1 MGKSLVNFGEKM
13 ENTKENT
20 PKRKIGALGILAIF
34 AVMIAYS
41 TIMDY
46 LHYAFLERHK
56 EILGYYYDQ
65 NILILPSMILFFV
78 CIRLFVQKS
87 LFFKKLHI
95 AANIAIFAVLALV
108 FLTFS
113 AEAFDSA
120 QLTENGVT
128 TKYAEYGADA
138 IASAKIGIKKTGGSK
153 TGGGYEQYIELLM
166 VREKITFR
174 FNTFQNNYTIADFYD
189 RYNGNLFFD
198 GTDKPVE
205 IEVFGLEHTESYL
218 SGNRLVSHNAAKR
231 LRSFANKMKN
241 AF

>member
-1 MGKSLVNFGEKM
+1 M

-20 PKRKIGALGILAIF
+20 PKRKIGALNIIAIF

-41 TIMDY
+41 TLMDY

-65 NILILPSMILFFV
+65 NILILPAFILFFV
-78 CIRLFVQKS
+78 SVRLFVLKS

-128 TKYAEYGADA
+128 TKYSEYGADC
-138 IASAKIGIKKTGGSK
+138 IAEAKIGIRRSYKS
-153 TGGGYEQYIELLM
+153 YEQYIELGM
-166 VREKITFR
+166 IREKSTFR

-189 RYNGNLFFD
+189 RYNGKLFFD

-205 IEVFGLEHTESYL
+205 IEVFGLEYAENYL
-218 SGNRLVSHNAAKR
+218 SGTRLVSHKAAAR
-231 LRSFANKMKN
+231 LWNFCKEQSKIKVLENEK
-241 AF
+241 

>member
-1 MGKSLVNFGEKM
+1 M
-13 ENTKENT
+13 ENTE
-20 PKRKIGALGILAIF
+20 KRNIGALGIIAVF

-41 TIMDY
+41 TLMDY

-65 NILILPSMILFFV
+65 NILILPTFILFFV
-78 CIRLFVQKS
+78 SVRLFVLKS

-128 TKYAEYGADA
+128 TKYSEYGADC
-138 IASAKIGIKKTGGSK
+138 IAEAKIGIRRSYKS
-153 TGGGYEQYIELLM
+153 YEQYIELGM
-166 VREKITFR
+166 IREKSTFR

-189 RYNGNLFFD
+189 RYNGKLFFD

-205 IEVFGLEHTESYL
+205 IEVFGLEYAENYL
-218 SGNRLVSHNAAKR
+218 SGTRLVSHKAAAR
-231 LRSFANKMKN
+231 LWNFCKEQSKIKVLENEK
-241 AF
+241 

>member
-1 MGKSLVNFGEKM
+1 M
-13 ENTKENT
+13 ENTE
-20 PKRKIGALGILAIF
+20 KRNIGALGIIAVF

-41 TIMDY
+41 TLMDY

-65 NILILPSMILFFV
+65 NILILPAFILFFV
-78 CIRLFVQKS
+78 SVRLFVLKS

-113 AEAFDSA
+113 AEAFASA
-120 QLTENGVT
+120 KLTENGVK
-128 TKYAEYGADA
+128 TKYAEYGADC
-138 IASAKIGIKKTGGSK
+138 IAEAKIGIRRSYKS
-153 TGGGYEQYIELLM
+153 YEQYIELGM
-166 VREKITFR
+166 IREKSTFR

-189 RYNGNLFFD
+189 RYNGKLFFD

-205 IEVFGLEHTESYL
+205 IEVFGLEYAENYL
-218 SGNRLVSHNAAKR
+218 SGTRLVSHKAAAR
-231 LRSFANKMKN
+231 LWNFCKEQSKIKVLENEK
-241 AF
+241 

>member
-20 PKRKIGALGILAIF
+20 PKRKIGALNILAIF
-34 AVMIAYS
+34 ATMIAYS

-46 LHYAFLERHK
+46 LHYAFLLRHK
-56 EILGYYYDQ
+56 EILGYYYNQ

-78 CIRLFVQKS
+78 SVRLFVLKS

-95 AANIAIFAVLALV
+95 AVNIAIFAFLALI
-108 FLTFS
+108 FATFS
-113 AEAFDSA
+113 ASAFDSA
-120 QLTENGVT
+120 QLTENGVK
-128 TKYAEYGADA
+128 TKYAEYGADC
-138 IASAKIGIKKTGGSK
+138 IAVAKIGIKKTGGSK

-166 VREKITFR
+166 IREKITFR

-189 RYNGNLFFD
+189 RYNGTLFFD
-198 GTDKPVE
+198 NTDERVK
-205 IEVFGLEHTESYL
+205 IEVSGMEHTESYL

-231 LRSFANKMKN
+231 LRALAKSKK
-241 AF
+241 

>member
-95 AANIAIFAVLALV
+95 AANIAIFAFLALI
-108 FLTFS
+108 FTTFS
-113 AEAFDSA
+113 ASAFASA
-120 QLTENGVT
+120 QLTENGVRT
-128 TKYAEYGADA
+128 SYAEFSTDA
-138 IASAKIGIKKTGGSK
+138 IASAKIGIQRQHKS
-153 TGGGYEQYIELLM
+153 YCQYIELLM

-174 FNTFQNNYTIADFYD
+174 FNTFQNDYTIADFFE
-189 RYNGNLFFD
+189 RYNGKLFFD

>member
-1 MGKSLVNFGEKM
+1 M
-13 ENTKENT
+13 ENTE
-20 PKRKIGALGILAIF
+20 KRNIGALNIIAVF

-41 TIMDY
+41 TLMDY
-46 LHYAFLERHK
+46 LHYTVLEHHK

-65 NILILPSMILFFV
+65 NYLVLPSMILFFV
-78 CIRLFVQKS
+78 CIRLFVLKS

-95 AANIAIFAVLALV
+95 AANIAVFAVLALL
-108 FLTFS
+108 FATFS

-120 QLTENGVT
+120 QLTENGVRT
-128 TKYAEYGADA
+128 SYAEFSTDA

-189 RYNGNLFFD
+189 RYNGKLFFD

-205 IEVFGLEHTESYL
+205 IEVFGLEYAENYL
-218 SGNRLVSHNAAKR
+218 SGTRLVSHKAAAR
-231 LRSFANKMKN
+231 LWNFCKEQSKIKALENEK
-241 AF
+241 

>member
-95 AANIAIFAVLALV
+95 AANIAIFAFLALI
-108 FLTFS
+108 FTTFS
-113 AEAFDSA
+113 ASAFASA
-120 QLTENGVT
+120 QLTENGVR

-174 FNTFQNNYTIADFYD
+174 
-189 RYNGNLFFD
+189 YNGKLFFD

>member
-1 MGKSLVNFGEKM
+1 M

-20 PKRKIGALGILAIF
+20 PKRKIGVLGIVAIF

-56 EILGYYYDQ
+56 EILGYYYNQ
-65 NILILPSMILFFV
+65 NYLILPSMILFFV
-78 CIRLFVQKS
+78 CIRVFVQKS

-120 QLTENGVT
+120 QLTENGVRT
-128 TKYAEYGADA
+128 SYAEYGADA
-138 IASAKIGIKKTGGSK
+138 IASAKIGIQRQRKS
-153 TGGGYEQYIELLM
+153 YCQYIELDM
-166 VREKITFR
+166 IREKFSFR
-174 FNTFQNNYTIADFYD
+174 FNTFQNDYTIADFFE
-189 RYNGNLFFD
+189 RYNGKLFFD
-198 GTDKPVE
+198 NTDERVK
-205 IEVFGLEHTESYL
+205 IEVFGLELAESYL